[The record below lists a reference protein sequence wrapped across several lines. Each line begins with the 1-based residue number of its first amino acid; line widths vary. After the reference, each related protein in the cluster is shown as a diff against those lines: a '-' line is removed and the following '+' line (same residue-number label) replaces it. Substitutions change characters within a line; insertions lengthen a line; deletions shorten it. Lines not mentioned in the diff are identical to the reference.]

1 MDTLNVVVLGIVEGL
16 TEFLPV
22 SSTAHLIITAKLLNV
37 VQTDFVKLFEVFIQ
51 SGAILAVVVL
61 YFSYIKKNPKI
72 LKTLI
77 VSFIPTAIIGFFLY
91 KIIKTVFF
99 DSIPLIIFTLFFF
112 GLIFLITE
120 FCVKKKKIILSKS
133 LISISLRT
141 ALIIGLAQSL
151 AVVPGVSR
159 AGIVMVTMMIF
170 GYKRDESAQYSFL
183 LAVPT
188 ILAASAYDL
197 YKMRSVVLSS
207 QNNGMTLIIGF
218 IVSFVT
224 AYIAVKWFIR
234 FLKNN
239 SLSVFGIYRIILAII
254 LALSL

>member
-1 MDTLNVVVLGIVEGL
+1 MNVLNVVVLGIVEGL

-22 SSTAHLIITAKLLNV
+22 SSTAHLIITAKFLTIP
-37 VQTDFVKLFEVFIQ
+37 QTDFVKLFEVFIQ

-61 YFSYIKKNPKI
+61 YFSYIRKNPQV
-72 LKTLI
+72 LKTLA
-77 VSFIPTAIIGFFLY
+77 VSFIPTAVIGFILY

-112 GLIFLITE
+112 GLIFLVTE
-120 FCVKKKKIILSKS
+120 LCIKKKKIILQKS
-133 LISISLRT
+133 LSNIHLRT
-141 ALIIGLAQSL
+141 AFIIGLAQSL

-159 AGIVMVTMMIF
+159 AGIVMVTMMIL

-197 YKMRSVVLSS
+197 YKMRSIVMSS
-207 QNNGMTLIIGF
+207 QTNGLALAIGF
-218 IVSFVT
+218 AVSFIT

-239 SLSVFGIYRIILAII
+239 SLSVFGIFGG
-254 LALSL
+254 

>member
-1 MDTLNVVVLGIVEGL
+1 MNVLNVVVLGIVEGL

-22 SSTAHLIITAKLLNV
+22 SSTAHLIITAKFLNV
-37 VQTDFVKLFEVFIQ
+37 PQTDFVKLFEVFIQ

-61 YFSYIKKNPKI
+61 YFSYIKKNPQV
-72 LKTLI
+72 LKTLM
-77 VSFIPTAIIGFFLY
+77 VSFIPTAVIGFFLY

-112 GLIFLITE
+112 GLVFLITE
-120 FCVKKKKIILSKS
+120 LCVKRKKIILSKS
-133 LISISLRT
+133 LNNISLRI

-151 AVVPGVSR
+151 AVIPGVSR
-159 AGIVMVTMMIF
+159 AGIVMVTMMIL

-197 YKMRSVVLSS
+197 YKMRSIVMSS
-207 QNNGMTLIIGF
+207 QTNGMVLAMGF
-218 IVSFVT
+218 AVSFVT